1 MACTS
6 YLEHKAAI
14 QEGVMKFMPYFK
26 KSGKCGNS
34 PKHNTRSITQMMQMD
49 WKVMVSSGNRKHVSR
64 SMTIEAKDIIMKE
77 RTWINRVAQREHQ
90 RGVTNVKRSGGWLN
104 MELKES
110 VWCGSHVKRVMT
122 RFDPAV

>member
-77 RTWINRVAQREHQ
+77 RTWINRVAQREH
-90 RGVTNVKRSGGWLN
+90 
-104 MELKES
+104 
-110 VWCGSHVKRVMT
+110 
-122 RFDPAV
+122 